1 VADHRSVLPRVPG
14 IPWWGAVLLAVTATA
29 VGFAYDAGTGDKT
42 LSGVFSVCYVI
53 GCLLAVLAV
62 RQSGVFSAVIQPP
75 LILFFAVPTAYFV
88 FHGSKIT
95 GIKDTLINCGYPLI
109 ERFPL
114 MFFTT
119 AVVLLIGMGRWYLGM
134 SARRA
139 APVDGDAEVPDGA
152 VAEDGLAAVAATA
165 LGATKKAATRR
176 GRRHS
181 IDRDAHEAAAVVEEE
196 TPQRPARK
204 PRSAAGSARA
214 SRSRHARPPET
225 ELIEPVPGRPRRPRP
240 AGPPVEPPAE
250 PPRRRTRAAQPRD
263 PRDPREPREARAPRE
278 RRNPP
283 GGRSEATRGMGTPAE
298 PRSTHERSERYDRP
312 QRPDRP
318 ERSDRYER
326 GVRPERRP
334 RVSDFEPRPTNGV
347 NGSSGSNGSGSHHP
361 VSRVRYRGADDGE
374 SRTEKRSRPR
384 RPSNPDADS
393 WQYDV

>member
-14 IPWWGAVLLAVTATA
+14 IPWWGAVLLAATATA

-42 LSGVFSVCYVI
+42 LSGVFSACYVI
-53 GCLLAVLAV
+53 GCVLAVLAV

-75 LILFFAVPTAYFV
+75 LILFFAVPMAYFV

-95 GIKDTLINCGYPLI
+95 GVKDTLINCGYPLI

-119 AVVLLIGMGRWYLGM
+119 AVVLLLGMGRWYLAM
-134 SARRA
+134 SARRG
-139 APVDGDAEVPDGA
+139 APVDADAEVPE
-152 VAEDGLAAVAATA
+152 VAEGGLAAVAATA

-181 IDRDAHEAAAVVEEE
+181 IEREGRGAAAVVEEE

-204 PRSAAGSARA
+204 PRSATGSARA

-225 ELIEPVPGRPRRPRP
+225 EIIEPVPNRPRRPRP
-240 AGPPVEPPAE
+240 SGSPVEPPAE
-250 PPRRRTRAAQPRD
+250 PPRRRSRAAQ
-263 PRDPREPREARAPRE
+263 PREPREARAPRE

-283 GGRSEATRGMGTPAE
+283 GGRSEATRGMGTPVE
-298 PRSTHERSERYDRP
+298 PRGTHERSERYDRP
-312 QRPDRP
+312 QRPERP

-334 RVSDFEPRPTNGV
+334 RASDFEPRPTTGV
-347 NGSSGSNGSGSHHP
+347 TGSNGSGSHHP
-361 VSRVRYRGADDGE
+361 VSRVRYRGAEDGE
-374 SRTEKRSRPR
+374 SRTENRSRPR
-384 RPSNPDADS
+384 HPSNPDADS

>member
-1 VADHRSVLPRVPG
+1 
-14 IPWWGAVLLAVTATA
+14 VLLAATATA

-42 LSGVFSVCYVI
+42 LSGVFSVCYVV

-114 MFFTT
+114 MFFTS
-119 AVVLLIGMGRWYLGM
+119 AVILLIGMGRWYLGM

-139 APVDGDAEVPDGA
+139 GPVDADADAPDA
-152 VAEDGLAAVAATA
+152 DVADSGLAAAT
-165 LGATKKAATRR
+165 LGAIEKAATRR

-181 IDRDAHEAAAVVEEE
+181 IERPGRGATAAAEDE
-196 TPQRPARK
+196 TPQRPPRK
-204 PRSAAGSARA
+204 PKSPTGSARA

-225 ELIEPVPGRPRRPRP
+225 ELIEPIPPRPRRPRP
-240 AGPPVEPPAE
+240 AGPPVEPPVE
-250 PPRRRTRAAQPRD
+250 PRRRTRAAQPRD
-263 PRDPREPREARAPRE
+263 PRDPREPRPPRE

-283 GGRSEATRGMGTPAE
+283 PVDPRG
-298 PRSTHERSERYDRP
+298 THERPERYDRP
-312 QRPDRP
+312 KRH
-318 ERSDRYER
+318 ERSDRYEHSE
-326 GVRPERRP
+326 RPERWP
-334 RVSDFEPRPTNGV
+334 RGSDYGPYEPRPSKGATGTNGT
-347 NGSSGSNGSGSHHP
+347 NGSGSHHP
-361 VSRVRYRGADDGE
+361 VSRVRYRATDDGE
-374 SRTEKRSRPR
+374 SRTENRNKPR
-384 RPSNPDADS
+384 RPRNPDSDS

>member
-1 VADHRSVLPRVPG
+1 M
-14 IPWWGAVLLAVTATA
+14 LLAATATA

-119 AVVLLIGMGRWYLGM
+119 AVVLLIGMGRWYLAM
-134 SARRA
+134 SARRG
-139 APVDGDAEVPDGA
+139 APVDADAEVPD
-152 VAEDGLAAVAATA
+152 AAVADRWTCGSGRHRAGGDQEGRDPPRPSA
-165 LGATKKAATRR
+165 LHRTRRPRGRR
-176 GRRHS
+176 GRRG
-181 IDRDAHEAAAVVEEE
+181 RDAAASGPQAKVGHRIRPRVALPARASSGDGAHRARAQSTPQAAAGRSARRATGRA
-196 TPQRPARK
+196 TPSAHPCRPAER
-204 PRSAAGSARA
+204 PSRSARA
-214 SRSRHARPPET
+214 
-225 ELIEPVPGRPRRPRP
+225 PGSTG
-240 AGPPVEPPAE
+240 A
-250 PPRRRTRAAQPRD
+250 TRAT
-263 PRDPREPREARAPRE
+263 EPA
-278 RRNPP
+278 

-298 PRSTHERSERYDRP
+298 PRGTHERSERYDRP
-312 QRPDRP
+312 QRPERP

-334 RVSDFEPRPTNGV
+334 RVSDYEPRPTNGV
-347 NGSSGSNGSGSHHP
+347 NGSNGSNGSGSHHP

-374 SRTEKRSRPR
+374 SRTENRSRPR

>member
-14 IPWWGAVLLAVTATA
+14 IPWWGAVLLAATATA

-119 AVVLLIGMGRWYLGM
+119 AAVLLIGMGRWYLAM
-134 SARRA
+134 SARRGT
-139 APVDGDAEVPDGA
+139 PVDADAEVPDAA
-152 VAEDGLAAVAATA
+152 VADSGLAAAAATA

-181 IDRDAHEAAAVVEEE
+181 IERDGRGAAAVVEEE

-204 PRSAAGSARA
+204 PRAATGSARA

-225 ELIEPVPGRPRRPRP
+225 ELIEPVPSRPRRPRP
-240 AGPPVEPPAE
+240 AGPPVEPPPE
-250 PPRRRTRAAQPRD
+250 PRRRPRAAQPRD

-278 RRNPP
+278 RRNNLPP
-283 GGRSEATRGMGTPAE
+283 VE
-298 PRSTHERSERYDRP
+298 PRGTHERSERYDRP
-312 QRPDRP
+312 QRPERP

-326 GVRPERRP
+326 GVRSERRP
-334 RVSDFEPRPTNGV
+334 RVSDYEPRPTSGV
-347 NGSSGSNGSGSHHP
+347 NGSNGSGSHHP

-374 SRTEKRSRPR
+374 SRTENRNRPR

>member
-14 IPWWGAVLLAVTATA
+14 IPWWGAVLLAATATA

-119 AVVLLIGMGRWYLGM
+119 AVVLLIGMGRWYLAM
-134 SARRA
+134 SARRG
-139 APVDGDAEVPDGA
+139 APVDADAEVPDAA
-152 VAEDGLAAVAATA
+152 VAESGLAAAAATA

-181 IDRDAHEAAAVVEEE
+181 IDRDGLGAAAVVEEE

-204 PRSAAGSARA
+204 PRTATGSARA

-225 ELIEPVPGRPRRPRP
+225 ELIEPVPNRPRRPRP

-250 PPRRRTRAAQPRD
+250 PPRRRSRAAQPRD

-278 RRNPP
+278 RRNLPP
-283 GGRSEATRGMGTPAE
+283 VE
-298 PRSTHERSERYDRP
+298 PRGTHERSERYDRP
-312 QRPDRP
+312 QRP
-318 ERSDRYER
+318 ERSER

-347 NGSSGSNGSGSHHP
+347 NGSNGSKGSNGSGSHHP

-374 SRTEKRSRPR
+374 SRTENRSRPR